1 MRIVRW
7 TDPDGSPP
15 RFGLWIDDMIADAG
29 LVQEAGLEPGAGAEG
44 LFALGSSAL
53 MGLEARAVTRT
64 RRPRSSV
71 RLLAPI
77 TRPSKIVCLGL
88 NYREHADEQKK
99 EPPKQPV
106 LFFKPPS
113 AIVGPED
120 DIVLPDGCENGD
132 PEVELAVVIGKR
144 AKAVPKAKA
153 RRFVAGYVVLNDF
166 TDRQAQKQDV
176 QNARAKGFDTFC
188 PLGPAVVTKDE
199 IDPSNLAI
207 RLWVDGE
214 IRQDARTSSLI
225 HGVDDI
231 LEYITRG
238 MTLEPGD
245 VVATGTPAGVGMHR
259 SPPVF
264 VHDGNVIRCEIE
276 GIGALENR
284 ARRNGES
291 GVDA

>member
-7 TDPDGSPP
+7 TDSDGSPP

-29 LVQEAGLEPGAGAEG
+29 LAEEAGLEPGAGAEG
-44 LFALGSSAL
+44 LFALGSAAL

-64 RRPRSSV
+64 RRPRGEV
-71 RLLAPI
+71 RLLSPI

-88 NYREHADEQKK
+88 NYREHAEEQKK

-106 LFFKPPS
+106 LFLKPPS
-113 AIVGPED
+113 AIIGPED
-120 DIVLPDGCENGD
+120 DIVLPAGCEHGD
-132 PEVELAVVIGKR
+132 PEVELAVIIGKQ
-144 AKAVPKAKA
+144 AKSVPRAKA

-166 TDRQAQKQDV
+166 TDRKAQKQDV
-176 QNARAKGFDTFC
+176 QNVRAKGYDTFC
-188 PLGPAVVTKDE
+188 PIGPALVTKDE
-199 IDPSNLAI
+199 VDPSDVGI

-214 IRQDARTSSLI
+214 LRQDARTSSLI
-225 HGVDDI
+225 HGVDEI
-231 LEYITRG
+231 LEFVTRG

-259 SPPVF
+259 NPPIF
-264 VHDGNVIRCEIE
+264 VRDGNVIRCEIE

-284 ARRNGES
+284 VRTDGATGE
-291 GVDA
+291 GA